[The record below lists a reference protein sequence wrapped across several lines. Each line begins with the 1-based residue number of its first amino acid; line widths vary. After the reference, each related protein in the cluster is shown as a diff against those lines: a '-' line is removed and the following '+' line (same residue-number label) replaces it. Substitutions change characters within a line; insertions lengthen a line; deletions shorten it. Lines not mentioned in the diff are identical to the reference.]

1 MSLSSVRTFV
11 LPGAFCAGVCAAAAV
26 ASVAFDP
33 TDDFIAS
40 YAGPRHAD
48 LDIVAF
54 SAQFESTRNVFIF
67 RGRFAAA
74 IGETRNGVYVIG
86 VNRGHGSALLAAIGV
101 AGALCDGVVIVKNNG
116 VATVATFEPAFRNS
130 PLSGAAAITG
140 TEFVV
145 TVPAAM
151 LPSTGFA
158 IQDYTATLWS
168 RSDGGRNDLVAD
180 LAPDNGS
187 VRVTI
192 AARGANAQSGS
203 PVRK

>member
-1 MSLSSVRTFV
+1 MSLSAVRTFV
-11 LPGAFCAGVCAAAAV
+11 LSGAFCGGVCAAAAV
-26 ASVAFDP
+26 SSVAFDP
-33 TDDFIAS
+33 TYDFIAS

-67 RGRFAAA
+67 RGRFAGA

-86 VNRGHGSALLAAIGV
+86 VNRGRGSALLAAIGV
-101 AGALCDGVVIVKNNG
+101 AGALMDGVVIVKNSG
-116 VATVATFEPAFRNS
+116 VATVATFEPAFKNS
-130 PLSGAAAITG
+130 PLSGAAEIKG

-151 LPSTGFA
+151 LPTTGFA

-187 VRVTI
+187 VRVAI
-192 AARGANAQSGS
+192 GATPAGQGS
-203 PVRK
+203 SR